1 MKFVAKLLLYF
12 FISLIVPGISLGK
25 DTTIDQNEV
34 KNFVEKIYSYDPDT
48 FSLGRFSEKEGSPF
62 LLNRTS
68 KSRGKFD
75 PTRHCDFLRTF
86 FEESAIS
93 KRNNRSG
100 TTECDADY
108 RYPNLDAENLSS
120 ATRYISIPKPKI
132 NTPEVNGSWAKVSV
146 LTEGEEISLGR
157 SLYFMR
163 KTEVGWRI
171 TNVMIHTKWPDVD
184 DGTHNCYYSFARKPS
199 AEESKEIPLHC
210 RR

>member
-1 MKFVAKLLLYF
+1 MRFAAKLLLYF
-12 FISLIVPGISLGK
+12 FISFLVPSISLGN
-25 DTTIDQNEV
+25 DITIEQNAV
-34 KNFVEKIYSYDPDT
+34 RKLVEKIYSYDPDT
-48 FSLGRFSEKEGSPF
+48 FSLGRFSEKDGSPY
-62 LLNRTS
+62 LLNRIS

-75 PTRHCDFLRTF
+75 PTRHCDFLRNF
-86 FEESAIS
+86 FEEGAIS

-120 ATRYISIPKPKI
+120 ATRYISIPKPII
-132 NTPEVNGSWAKVSV
+132 NNPEVIGSWAKVSV

-171 TNVMIHTKWPDVD
+171 TNVMVHTKWPDVD

-199 AEESKEIPLHC
+199 AEESKEIPPHC

>member
-48 FSLGRFSEKEGSPF
+48 FSLGRFSEKDGSPF
-62 LLNRTS
+62 LLNLTS
-68 KSRGKFD
+68 KSRGKLD

-163 KTEVGWRI
+163 KIEVGWRI